1 MNALCRAPTP
11 GLITFGLGELE
22 GPGFSRHTF
31 LIAGV
36 LEEVVLQHPHE
47 DGGQEAR
54 EQQHRHARV
63 DDAEPVD
70 LRCREAQGSGLAG
83 IEAGWL
89 RRWKEDARVDEV

>member
-1 MNALCRAPTP
+1 MCNLLNSGYRARGCQGT
-11 GLITFGLGELE
+11 GLVVAGELD
-22 GPGFSRHTF
+22 
-31 LIAGV
+31 
-36 LEEVVLQHPHE
+36 EVVLQHPHE
-47 DGGQEAR
+47 DGGEEAS
-54 EQQHRHARV
+54 EKQHRHARV